1 MATLCNPGWCPETPV
16 MESTHVNRMN
26 SELAAAGTEETTRL
40 GAENQIRDEQT
51 AAMEMYLAPPGA
63 EVEGSLMNAYWKNYL
78 NLADHYVNGRDEM
91 FMYVSFERQQSY
103 NEADISRECNRVAPN
118 TEGILN
124 LYRQYYNQAI
134 TEYRE
139 DKDSNPLECAL
150 GYLEEFKAE
159 QREQEK
165 ATKALQTW
173 FRGTRISETG
183 TLIADVEEC
192 EHCDEEATIGL
203 LCADCYWTEDARI
216 KRIRRGG
223 AIGKGQCV
231 ISNIGKC
238 WYCGDADQVLE
249 KTGMCSWCTNK

>member
-1 MATLCNPGWCPETPV
+1 MAT
-16 MESTHVNRMN
+16 STVSRLVSANTRDGVDTRKKDNCGM
-26 SELAAAGTEETTRL
+26 AAAMNQETTRL

-103 NEADISRECNRVAPN
+103 NEADIARECNRVAPN

-139 DKDSNPLECAL
+139 DKNSNTLECAL
-150 GYLEEFKAE
+150 GYLEEFRGE

-165 ATKALQTW
+165 ATKALQAW

-183 TLIADVEEC
+183 TLIAEDEEHAQC
-192 EHCDEEATIGL
+192 DNCDEPSMYPDGG
-203 LCADCYWTEDARI
+203 LCADCHWTEDAHI
-216 KRIRRGG
+216 KRMRRGG
-223 AIGKGQCV
+223 AIPNV
-231 ISNIGKC
+231 GKC
-238 WYCGDADQVLE
+238 WYCGDDEQILHQN
-249 KTGMCSWCTNK
+249 GMCGWCASK